1 MTVYDTQEQEETL
14 RPLDVLETR
23 LIEADIEVIP
33 GASGNPSRVYDDGAS
48 QPDEADV
55 VGWTVYGDV
64 YIGRDIL
71 PVCGHLPAREDDP
84 DHAEHRRHILEMIA
98 DAYAAGRAA

>member
-1 MTVYDTQEQEETL
+1 MAVYDTQEQEETL

-23 LIEADIEVIP
+23 LIEADIQAIL
-33 GASGNPSRVYDDGAS
+33 GAPADACRIYDEDVE

-55 VGWTVYGDV
+55 LGWTVYGEV

-71 PVCGHLPAREDDP
+71 PVCGHLPACEDDP
-84 DHAEHRRHILEMIA
+84 GHAEHRRHILGIVA
-98 DAYAAGRAA
+98 DAYAAGKAA